1 MLLEVFQN
9 EESGVR
15 HGEVTKNFFFWSQV
29 EFFWQN
35 LCEIMCFPTKNGRHF
50 ESFLWLHLQVRCFY
64 GAHLHYLVP
73 SPNPQ
78 VEAMFG
84 GKVA

>member
-1 MLLEVFQN
+1 MKSQV
-9 EESGVR
+9 SVMVKSR
-15 HGEVTKNFFFWSQV
+15 RTFFFGLRLSS
-29 EFFWQN
+29 FGRT
-35 LCEIMCFPTKNGRHF
+35 CEIMCFPTKNGRHF
-50 ESFLWLHLQVRCFY
+50 ESFVWLHLQVRCFY